1 MLPCISNKA
10 IFHHL
15 CILFRLANVEDKI
28 SDTELHLNCS
38 FLIGTQS
45 VLYCVLRQN
54 RSFLPVL
61 AHAVNS

>member
-15 CILFRLANVEDKI
+15 FILFRHANVEDKI
-28 SDTELHLNCS
+28 NDAELHINCS
-38 FLIGTQS
+38 FLTGTQS
-45 VLYCVLRQN
+45 VLCCVLRQN